1 MESFEFRVTLSIL
14 MERDKIGKK
23 SGKNLETTRQYFY
36 GERKGQARSDYLVD

>member
-23 SGKNLETTRQYFY
+23 SGKKITRLRDNIFMEK
-36 GERKGQARSDYLVD
+36 ERGKRGVIIW